1 MDRSS
6 QPLVA
11 LLEDLAE
18 AGFARF
24 REGLVEEGLGDI
36 RPGHGCVFRFVE
48 PGGSRLTDL
57 AERSGFTKQAVGE
70 AVSDLEQLGYVAR
83 VPDPV
88 DKRAKLIT
96 VTEQGERA
104 LETGRRIFDEIEREW
119 ARRIG
124 RDKVDVLREAAEL
137 LLAEPPA
144 EKAA

>member
-1 MDRSS
+1 MIR
-6 QPLVA
+6 QPLPA

-18 AGFARF
+18 LGFARF
-24 REGLVEEGLGDI
+24 RERLAEEGFADI

-48 PGGSRLTDL
+48 PEGSRLTDL

-88 DKRAKLIT
+88 DKRAKLIRI
-96 VTEQGERA
+96 TERGERA
-104 LETGRRIFDEIEREW
+104 LEAGYRVFDEIERDW

-124 RDKVDVLREAAEL
+124 RQNVEALREAAEL

-144 EKAA
+144 EQAA

>member
-1 MDRSS
+1 MDR
-6 QPLVA
+6 QPLPA
-11 LLEDLAE
+11 LLEDLA
-18 AGFARF
+18 ALGFGRF
-24 REGLVEEGLGDI
+24 RERLVEEGLGDI

-48 PGGSRLTDL
+48 PHGSRLTEL
-57 AERSGFTKQAVGE
+57 AERSGYTKQAVGE

-96 VTEQGERA
+96 ITEQGERA
-104 LETGRRIFDEIEREW
+104 LEAGRRIFDEIERDW
-119 ARRIG
+119 TRRIG
-124 RDKVDVLREAAEL
+124 REKVAALREAAEL